1 MSKYEGVLDRI
12 EDGHAVILVEED
24 KKDFLLPANHLP
36 DSIQTGS
43 QVEVTIENGEVSDIK
58 LIDTNADRKTSLEN
72 RLDQLKKNR
81 NSSFKKK

>member
-72 RLDQLKKNR
+72 RLNKLRSERDSRRK
-81 NSSFKKK
+81 